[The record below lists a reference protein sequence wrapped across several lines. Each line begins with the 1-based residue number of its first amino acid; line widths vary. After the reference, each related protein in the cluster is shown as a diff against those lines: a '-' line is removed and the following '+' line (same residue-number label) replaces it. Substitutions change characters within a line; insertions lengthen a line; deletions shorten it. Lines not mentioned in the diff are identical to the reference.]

1 MDGCV
6 MVMVSFLLITKELV
20 TFHRGY
26 QQFRG
31 SRASESVEFRLNA
44 AGASASRRHPFRTE
58 ESRLTNA
65 LALHL
70 SLLNRGVQVSNE
82 TESRPLWPLGPGD
95 LPVARAVRQG
105 VARPSPIESLPV
117 DDPATG
123 AVIGWCE
130 PTTLDLLDEIVAAAA
145 GAFPAWAAMPAS
157 DRAAAMLAGANAIEA
172 QAGDLVSGL
181 IGEVG
186 KIRAE
191 AEGDV
196 RGGVALLRSFAAL
209 AEPAARIDDLTGRE
223 ATGRADEVLVHRVP
237 IGPVAVITPWNTPVF
252 LTMNCVAPAL
262 AAGCTV
268 VVKPADAAPLAVTAA
283 LQLLSAALP
292 PGVLNVVQGT
302 GTTTGTALCEHP
314 AIRGVSFVGGT
325 VAGRQVIRAA
335 AATIKK
341 VSLELGGNDPAIV
354 LADARLD
361 EAAYRELIAGCFS
374 LSGQVCFNI
383 KRIYV
388 HRSRFDEFVTG
399 FRRLVDQIVVGPAA
413 HAEVQM
419 GPLTTTPGY
428 ENALRLLSGLRGSA
442 ATVHEGGRFA
452 DGTDVG
458 AGRFVRPTIVTGIDP
473 GHELVVTEQFAPII
487 PILPFDTDDE
497 AVSEANRTEYGLCS
511 SVWSADPDHAR
522 AVALRIEAG
531 NTFINAHRIGASVP
545 LVPFGGFK
553 QSGQGRNH
561 MMHAIAECTEE
572 HAIVRYSTPSE
583 QIPGIQ
589 QWLPLTFDATE
600 SAS

>member
-1 MDGCV
+1 MGQGAHPGV
-6 MVMVSFLLITKELV
+6 GAARELW
-20 TFHRGY
+20 
-26 QQFRG
+26 
-31 SRASESVEFRLNA
+31 
-44 AGASASRRHPFRTE
+44 
-58 ESRLTNA
+58 A
-65 LALHL
+65 LAAD
-70 SLLNRGVQVSNE
+70 Q
-82 TESRPLWPLGPGD
+82 
-95 LPVARAVRQG
+95 LPIARAVLDG
-105 VARPSPIESLPV
+105 VTRPSSTPPLPV

-130 PTTLDLLDEIVAAAA
+130 PTTTEILEQVVVAAAD
-145 GAFPAWAAMPAS
+145 AFPGWAARPAS
-157 DRAAAMLAGANAIEA
+157 DRAAAMLAGASAIELQVA
-172 QAGDLVSGL
+172 DLVETL
-181 IGEVG
+181 IAEVG
-186 KIRAE
+186 KTRAE

-209 AEPAARIDDLTGRE
+209 AEPAARIEDLSGRE

-237 IGPVAVITPWNTPVF
+237 VGPLAVITPWNTPVF
-252 LTMNCVAPAL
+252 LTLNCVAPAL

-283 LQLLSAALP
+283 LQLLSSALP
-292 PGVLNVVQGT
+292 PGVLTVVQGL
-302 GTTTGTALCEHP
+302 GATTGAALCEHP

-325 VAGRQVIRAA
+325 VAGRQVIQAA
-335 AATIKK
+335 SATVKK

-354 LADARLD
+354 LADADLD
-361 EAAYRELIAGCFS
+361 ESAYRELVAGSFA

-388 HRSRFDEFVTG
+388 HRSRFDEFVDG

-413 HAEVQM
+413 LPEVQM
-419 GPLTTTPGY
+419 GPLTTAAGY
-428 ENALRLLSGLRGSA
+428 ANALRLLDDVRGST
-442 ATVHEGGRFA
+442 ATVAEGGRFA
-452 DGTDVG
+452 DGTDLA

-497 AVSEANRTEYGLCS
+497 AVREANRTEYGLCS

-545 LVPFGGFK
+545 LVPFGGVK

-572 HAIVRYSTPSE
+572 HAIVRYTTPSE

-589 QWLPLTFDATE
+589 PWLSLTLDATE
-600 SAS
+600 PAS